1 MLRLGIVGCGRVT
14 TMFHLRAIKEAGE
27 LSSFAVMDRNES
39 NMYRVKKMC
48 GAERCYS
55 SFHQLLMDAEVD
67 ALVINTPP
75 EFHEGMVLDALKAG
89 KHVLCEK
96 PLATSVEGVL
106 RIKEESE
113 KSGLTVMTVHNYSF
127 TPCLGEIE
135 SQIRSGI
142 LGDIQKICI
151 KFETNLRN
159 YGAKTD
165 FRLKNEFGIV
175 EDILP
180 HILSC
185 THKIAG
191 GAVRVLDGDPVK
203 RSFRVVDNL
212 NLIMDTD
219 KGVEIDSFMSWTKV
233 IPTFKMSFKGTC
245 GSITTDLIRM
255 PFGYKIEIGGERKE
269 VFGKKGL
276 KVYLDLLRF
285 RHPGFVNQYSHFR
298 KVVMKNEPPRFTMDD
313 EIAMIKMMQNALH
326 YLTRNN
332 GLG

>member
-14 TMFHLRAIKEAGE
+14 TMFHLRAIKETGD
-27 LSSFAVMDRNES
+27 LSTVAVMDRNES
-39 NMYRVKKMC
+39 NMNKVKKMC

-55 SFHQLLMDAEVD
+55 SFHQLLIDAEID

-75 EFHEGMVLDALKAG
+75 EFHESMVLDALKAG

-96 PLATSVEGVL
+96 PLATSVEGAL

-113 KSGLTVMTVHNYSF
+113 KSGLIVMTVHNYSF

-135 SQIRSGI
+135 SQIGSGI
-142 LGDIQKICI
+142 LGNIQKISAT
-151 KFETNLRN
+151 FETNLRN

-175 EDILP
+175 EDVLP

-191 GAVRVLDGDPVK
+191 VAVRVLDGDPIK
-203 RSFRVVDNL
+203 RKFRVVDNL
-212 NLIMDTD
+212 NLIMETE

-233 IPTFKMSFKGTC
+233 IPNFKMSIEGTY

-255 PFGYKIEIGGERKE
+255 PFGYKIEIDGKRKE
-269 VFGKKGL
+269 VFEKKGI

-285 RHPGFVNQYSHFR
+285 RHPGFVNQYSHFK
-298 KVVMKNEPPRFTMDD
+298 KVIMKDEPPKFTVDE
-313 EIAMIKMMQNALH
+313 EIAMIKMMQNTL
-326 YLTRNN
+326 YYFTKTMD
-332 GLG
+332 